1 VQSRQRARPAAAACR
16 SKPFPVLRFTKL
28 DKVFTYSIVVTRG
41 SRFAHLGMAVA
52 AGDGEATRLASGV
65 VVGKLRC
72 SFGEDEG
79 TKGVAVFNDPSW
91 MVDSA
96 RAAAS

>member
-1 VQSRQRARPAAAACR
+1 
-16 SKPFPVLRFTKL
+16 VLRFTKL
-28 DKVFTYSIVVTRG
+28 DKVFTYNIVVMRG